1 MLPLLVLVLLG
12 RVGRVAAF
20 APVPVILSRD
30 SAQLGAKWGSTPV
43 VSWTR
48 RGPGHCRGPGTFVA
62 AVPSATLGR
71 IVARAEPCNRRSSTS
86 RVMGRISLLLPSVLS
101 AFRTLRHHAL
111 KVSFVCVL
119 AVSAF
124 FTNATPAHA
133 SPSPTLST
141 YDPTAP
147 ALEVPGAERYL
158 KKFMWSP
165 DKYNLFESIYL
176 EAEQPFSETLAP
188 GSKIPVSSAMLAKVV
203 TEVGPTLAVGG
214 LVLGGGV
221 GAVKLDGYI
230 KSLKEREREEEI
242 ELYGEELTV
251 DATPVEMPDIELPP
265 DEDDEDS
272 AA

>member
-1 MLPLLVLVLLG
+1 MYIYFPLLVLVVFCQHG
-12 RVGRVAAF
+12 EAFVSVAPTILAT
-20 APVPVILSRD
+20 APRGPAELDR
-30 SAQLGAKWGSTPV
+30 GSTPL
-43 VSWTR
+43 VSSMRGRPAQR
-48 RGPGHCRGPGTFVA
+48 RGPSTFLA
-62 AVPSATLGR
+62 AVPSTGLGG
-71 IVARAEPCNRRSSTS
+71 ARLSPVTRVSS
-86 RVMGRISLLLPSVLS
+86 RVGRLLRRLK
-101 AFRTLRHHAL
+101 RHAL
-111 KVSFVCVL
+111 KLSFVCVL

-124 FTNATPAHA
+124 FANATPAVA
-133 SPSPTLST
+133 SQSPTLSA
-141 YDPTAP
+141 YDPAAP

-176 EAEQPFSETLAP
+176 EAEKPISEALAP

-230 KSLKEREREEEI
+230 KGLKEREREEEI

-251 DATPVEMPDIELPP
+251 DATPVEMPDVELPP
-265 DEDDEDS
+265 DEDDEDDS
-272 AA
+272 